1 MNLSKSNYQT
11 HIYFISLIAIHY
23 LISIIFIGQVIVEPH
38 DNLDILVVYDHVISK
53 IYKGDIE
60 KLNYFLSGE
69 IKWYYLEK
77 LFYPINILHYILND
91 KLFYSDASG
100 YYDFGFSE
108 GIQDFEFS
116 INNVLDTL
124 SITFSAHLE
133 VEQDIYINSNNRRY
147 VI

>member
-38 DNLDILVVYDHVISK
+38 DNLEFGVVYDHVISK

-91 KLFYSDASG
+91 KLFYFTNDILKKLFA
-100 YYDFGFSE
+100 YFSF
-108 GIQDFEFS
+108 ISWFMNINFS
-116 INNVLDTL
+116 
-124 SITFSAHLE
+124 
-133 VEQDIYINSNNRRY
+133 
-147 VI
+147 